1 MANDKDKMRTV
12 WELEESAARH
22 KSLFDYHP
30 DAVYSFDR
38 DGHFTSVNDSA
49 VSLSGYS
56 REELL
61 KITFDALVTSEY
73 LESTRWYFMKA
84 LAGEPQNYESV
95 IIKKN
100 GQRAFLNVTNV
111 PILVNREA
119 VGVYGIAK
127 DITGNK
133 HAEEKRGEAEKTLKE
148 TTEKY
153 RQLFE
158 MESDAIFLIDNA
170 TGKILEVNIAASSLY
185 GYTHDELLKMTH
197 TDLSAEPSE
206 TRRVTLEGQ
215 AFVPVRWHRKK
226 DGTVFPV
233 EITARHFVWDG
244 TPVHIAAI
252 RDITERR
259 QIEEERQQSYA
270 NLRKALAGTVQAMSI
285 AVETR
290 DPYTAG
296 HQRRVADLARH
307 IAAEM
312 NLEKDQIDGIR
323 LASTIHDI
331 GKIAIPAEILSKPTK
346 LTEVEF
352 NLIKVHP
359 QSGYNILKD
368 IDFPWPIAR
377 IILEHHERMDG
388 SGYPNGLTGEN
399 LLMESRILAVADVVE
414 AIASHRPYRPALGVD
429 SALEEI
435 ERYKETL
442 YDHTVA
448 NACIR
453 LFRGKRYQ
461 LIET

>member
-1 MANDKDKMRTV
+1 MANDRDKMRTARE
-12 WELEESAARH
+12 WDESAARY

-38 DGHFTSVNDSA
+38 TGCFTSVNDS
-49 VSLSGYS
+49 VVYLSGYS

-61 KITFDALVTSEY
+61 EITFDILVAPEY
-73 LESTRWYFMKA
+73 LQSTKQYFMKA

-100 GQRAFLNVTNV
+100 GQRVFLNVANV
-111 PILVNREA
+111 PIIVKGEV

-127 DITGNK
+127 DITANK
-133 HAEEKRGEAEKTLKE
+133 VAEETLKE

-153 RQLFE
+153 RQLFDL
-158 MESDAIFLIDNA
+158 ESDAIFLIDNA
-170 TGKILEVNIAASSLY
+170 TGKILEVNMAASSLY

-215 AFVPVRWHRKK
+215 VCVPIRWHRKK

-233 EITARHFVWDG
+233 EITARHFVWSG
-244 TPVHIAAI
+244 SSVHIAAI
-252 RDITERR
+252 RDITERKR
-259 QIEEERQQSYA
+259 IEEELLQSFA
-270 NLRKALAGTVQAMSI
+270 NLRKALSGTIQAISL

-296 HQRRVADLARH
+296 HQRRVADLARS
-307 IAAEM
+307 IATAM
-312 NLEKDQIDGIR
+312 DLRKDQIEGVRI
-323 LASTIHDI
+323 ASTIHDI

-352 NLIKVHP
+352 SLIKIHP
-359 QSGYNILKD
+359 RAGYDILKD
-368 IDFPWPIAR
+368 IEFPWPIAR

-388 SGYPNGLTGEN
+388 SGYPNGLTGKD
-399 LLMESRILAVADVVE
+399 LLIESKILSVADSVE

-429 SALEEI
+429 KALEEI
-435 ERYKETL
+435 EGYKGTL
-442 YDHTVA
+442 YDPAVVD
-448 NACIR
+448 ACQR
-453 LFRGKRYQ
+453 LFHKEMYQ
-461 LIET
+461 LVKI